1 MREKRAERVRRMIP
15 SLVWLVAMYTA
26 TGLSEAAPPL
36 ALVEA
41 QRIALHTA
49 GYAVLGLLMARAF
62 HPRPARIALGLLG
75 LALVAG
81 LGQEVL
87 QSMARGHVYLSP
99 SLFDLGVD
107 GVGAALGLWIV
118 ARWRRG
124 RDASRRAPTGTSIT
138 KRRETRT

>member
-1 MREKRAERVRRMIP
+1 MHQKRAERVRRMIP
-15 SLVWLVAMYTA
+15 SLVWLAAMYTA

-41 QRIALHTA
+41 QRIAIHTA

-62 HPRPARIALGLLG
+62 HPRPVRIALGLLG

-81 LGQEVL
+81 LGQEIL
-87 QSMARGHVYLSP
+87 QSMARGHVYLTP

-107 GVGAALGLWIV
+107 GVGAALGLWIA

-124 RDASRRAPTGTSIT
+124 RDAVKQSPSHRSRRKLKKSV
-138 KRRETRT
+138 